1 MLRSLRLYHQR
12 MTETDRENYL
22 RLVSDQDVMRYISNE
37 VLSEETGHSR
47 FGKVL
52 QTNEQYEDLGIFA
65 VHEVG
70 TNRYVGLSKLTHVS
84 SGTAEVG
91 YALLPDFWGKG
102 YGTEI
107 SRCMIELA
115 YTIPRLHTLEAYIHP
130 DNTASQHIL
139 EKCGFRFWK
148 GGMKNN
154 MLTSI
159 FVMKLIR

>member
-12 MTETDRENYL
+12 MTEDDRQNYL
-22 RLVSDQDVMRYISNE
+22 LLVSNPDVMRYISNE
-37 VLSEETGHSR
+37 ALNAEIGNSR

-52 QTNEQYEDLGIFA
+52 QTNEQYQDLGIFA
-65 VHEVG
+65 VHEIG
-70 TNRYVGLSKLTHVS
+70 TGSYVGLSKLTHIS
-84 SGTAEVG
+84 SGTAELG

-107 SRCMIELA
+107 SQRMLELA
-115 YTIPRLHTLEAYIHP
+115 YSIPRLHTLEAYIHP

-139 EKCGFRFWK
+139 EKCGFQFWK

-159 FVMKLIR
+159 FVMKIIR